1 MEWPDC
7 FPPDCLPNDAKKPC
21 DRVYRLIQQD
31 SATAD
36 DFLTVRQL
44 YPNRQFL
51 DSDKECRSCALSVFN
66 SRDDVTVNRRTG
78 RFKNMKVAVANFTPD
93 SGRIKHTPSP
103 GTKNSHHSWWVPVNV
118 EALTLFEAVDVTE

>member
-1 MEWPDC
+1 MQWPDY
-7 FPPDCLPNDAKKPC
+7 FPSDCPPKNSKDAC

-44 YPNRQFL
+44 YPNRQFP
-51 DSDKECRSCALSVFN
+51 DS
-66 SRDDVTVNRRTG
+66 DDVTVNRRTG
-78 RFKNMKVAVANFTPD
+78 RFKNMKVAVANLTPD

-118 EALTLFEAVDVTE
+118 EALTLFEAVDVAE